1 MSDRTAWRRAD
12 LHVHSYHSGHA
23 SHVRFLHTRD
33 CYSEPEAVYRLAK
46 RRGMDFVTI
55 TDHDRIDGCLEFLNR
70 HPDTEDF
77 FISEEIECKWPG
89 YSFKI
94 HLGAYGITE
103 RIHREIQPLRPNVF
117 EAVEYLIRE
126 GVLVVF
132 NHPLFFY
139 NGQVPFEDY
148 LGLIARLPLVEGRN
162 GAMLRSHNECAQAL
176 ADEARRRG
184 ATPFGVTGG
193 SDAHTLS
200 SVAKTYTEAEGRTPE
215 EFLANV
221 RAGRARVGG
230 RHGSTL
236 RLANEIYGVLLR
248 YWASLVGVGRQELSW
263 RRRAVGI
270 AFSLAAIPAEFLPLT
285 IAAIEKGREDRRVAH
300 YVEKWRALRDGRA
313 GQVAA
318 STREAAEPS

>member
-1 MSDRTAWRRAD
+1 MSEVPRWRRAD

-33 CYSEPEAVYRLAK
+33 CYSEPDAVYRLAK

-70 HPDTEDF
+70 HPDTPDF
-77 FISEEIECKWPG
+77 FMSEEIECKWPG
-89 YSFKI
+89 YAFKI

-117 EAVEYLIRE
+117 EAVDFLLGE
-126 GVLVVF
+126 GVLVAF

-139 NGQVPFEDY
+139 DGQVPFEDY
-148 LGLIARLPLVEGRN
+148 LGLIARLPLVEARN
-162 GAMLRSHNECAQAL
+162 GAMLRSHNEFAQGL
-176 ADEARRRG
+176 ADEGRRRG
-184 ATPFGVTGG
+184 GTPFGVTGG

-200 SVAKTYTEAEGRTPE
+200 SVAKTYTEAEGGTPA

-248 YWASLVGVGRQELSW
+248 YWASLAGAGRQELSW
-263 RRRAVGI
+263 RRRTVGI

-285 IAAIEKGREDRRVAH
+285 IAAIEKRREERRVAH
-300 YVEKWRALRDGRA
+300 YAKAWGAWRDGRA
-313 GQVAA
+313 NRDVAGA
-318 STREAAEPS
+318 REAAEPS